1 MRTSTTRYLAAFAAC
16 IAGAALAACGAGGS
30 STALTPPTAVATPVP
45 APPTPTPSP
54 YPSTDGETFTYHG
67 SYTQQYTIYGTP
79 APSPAAGT
87 PEPTATPWTASD
99 TEDVSQT
106 VTLHQ
111 NASYNGVTGL
121 TQLDGKETDT
131 GARSTYTVDTQQY
144 VQLTA
149 DATRINGENLTQIA
163 LDATDSNG
171 VESTTTFENG
181 NGVLDELPQVPASQ
195 WSNSAARIEI
205 ENDPSGESISN
216 TFAGDGSYTASTLFP
231 QGGTATITE
240 NSDGSGMYVLPFLGV
255 SGSEVT
261 IAAPVNDAIAITF
274 KQLATGVVGWGSVP
288 VWYPALPAVLA
299 SDSFVDA
306 GVNPIPSSCNVP
318 SSIGTRATRIDEQR
332 ARLDAIFGELERSE
346 QSSYVVPPYGAV
358 CIVMHDD
365 LQVYYDYSGQTA
377 YIFSGTP
384 LRETVSDETL
394 GITDVPSTSA
404 KARAQSRH
412 GASAAVAAPFVAP
425 STARLALGIAKRHLQ
440 FVRRTGS
447 AAKEAR

>member
-16 IAGAALAACGAGGS
+16 IAGAALAACGGGGS
-30 STALTPPTAVATPVP
+30 NAVLTPPTAVTTPSP

-54 YPSTDGETFTYHG
+54 YPSTDGETFAYHG

-87 PEPTATPWTASD
+87 PAPTATPWTASD

-111 NASYNGVTGL
+111 NASFNGVTGL
-121 TQLDGKETDT
+121 TQLENKETDT
-131 GARSTYTVDTQQY
+131 GARSTYTVDSKQY
-144 VQLTA
+144 VQLAA
-149 DATRINGENLTQIA
+149 DNARSNGENFTELA

-171 VESTTTFENG
+171 VESTTTFGSG
-181 NGVLDELPQVPASQ
+181 NGVLDELPQVPAAQ
-195 WSNSAARIEI
+195 WSNSAARVEV
-205 ENDPSGESISN
+205 ENDPSGESITN
-216 TFAGDGSYTASTLFP
+216 TFAADGSYTASSLFA
-231 QGGTATITE
+231 QGERATITE

-261 IAAPVNDAIAITF
+261 ISAPANDAIAITF
-274 KQLATGVVGWGSVP
+274 KQLATGEVGWGSVP
-288 VWYPALPAVLA
+288 VWYPAVPAVLA

-306 GVNPIPSSCNVP
+306 GVNAIPSACNVP
-318 SSIGTRATRIDEQR
+318 SAIGTQATRIDEQR
-332 ARLDAIFGELERSE
+332 MRLDAIFGELERTQE
-346 QSSYVVPPYGAV
+346 SSYVVPPYGAV

-394 GITDVPSTSA
+394 GMTAAPSASA
-404 KARAQSRH
+404 KVRTQSRA
-412 GASAAVAAPFVAP
+412 GFSAAARAPFVAP
-425 STARLALGIAKRHLQ
+425 STARLALQIAKRHLQ